1 MNRYEFILV
10 DGSYIAV
17 YADSRT
23 EAAKKV
29 REMLNA

>member
-10 DGSYIAV
+10 DGSHIAV

-29 REMLNA
+29 REMLNS